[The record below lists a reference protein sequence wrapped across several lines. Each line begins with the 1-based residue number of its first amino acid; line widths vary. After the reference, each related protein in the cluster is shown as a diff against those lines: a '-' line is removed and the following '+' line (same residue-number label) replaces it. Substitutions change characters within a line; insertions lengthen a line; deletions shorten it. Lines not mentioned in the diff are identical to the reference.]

1 MLVKIPGIDFESP
14 QKNGVGSPLQSVID
28 TTFKGPDTSNSPTS
42 DPSFKINN
50 ENELSN
56 PNISGTMKGIKK
68 QLLFDHCLGHSN
80 TIKLA
85 LTFQILH
92 LILCLLHQI
101 SNLL

>member
-1 MLVKIPGIDFESP
+1 LLVKISGIDFESP
-14 QKNGVGSPLQSVID
+14 QNGVGSPLQSVIG
-28 TTFKGPDTSNSPTS
+28 TTFKGTDISNSPTS

-50 ENELSN
+50 ENDLGN

-68 QLLFDHCLGHSN
+68 KLLFDNCLGHSN
-80 TIKLA
+80 TINLA